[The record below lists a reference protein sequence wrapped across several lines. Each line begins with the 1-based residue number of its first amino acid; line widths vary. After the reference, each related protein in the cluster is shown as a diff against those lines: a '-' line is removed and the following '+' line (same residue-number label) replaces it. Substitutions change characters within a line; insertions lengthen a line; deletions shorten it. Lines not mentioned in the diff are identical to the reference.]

1 MEIFHDYQNC
11 AILYVDDE
19 EMSLKYF
26 TRAFGN
32 KFRVFSAANASE
44 GYRLLE
50 ATSTRDRTSDDGPA
64 HAGRKG
70 SAILGAS
77 PSTASAGDSYSDD
90 CLLRSRCCHRGGQLG
105 SHL

>member
-32 KFRVFSAANASE
+32 KFRVLSAANF
-44 GYRLLE
+44 
-50 ATSTRDRTSDDGPA
+50 
-64 HAGRKG
+64 
-70 SAILGAS
+70 
-77 PSTASAGDSYSDD
+77 
-90 CLLRSRCCHRGGQLG
+90 
-105 SHL
+105 